1 MPVFE
6 YKALTAAGKAV
17 QGLREA
23 ESPKALRGALRER
36 RGDAD
41 GAAASYGKA
50 AREAGEEVPI
60 FAASAHARLGWQR
73 SARGSCADRFTGLD
87 ASL

>member
-23 ESPKALRGALRER
+23 DSPKSLRATLRRE
-36 RGDAD
+36 GVFLTDVVGQQQAD
-41 GAAASYGKA
+41 AAAARDVNVTRRPEA
-50 AREAGEEVPI
+50 AIDG
-60 FAASAHARLGWQR
+60 
-73 SARGSCADRFTGLD
+73 
-87 ASL
+87 